1 MLNFDNYILYLHR
14 KTSQCNAKIMKKGQ
28 KTIVNEL
35 HTTLLPLQGYM
46 STIVSRSERAS
57 LKLSLMVAMGI
68 CSSSTFYRMVVSRDY
83 RPDYAKREAA
93 AEVIRKHS
101 GNNAYT
107 GEDLFPEHLY
117 N

>member
-1 MLNFDNYILYLHR
+1 MSQKANKVELN
-14 KTSQCNAKIMKKGQ
+14 
-28 KTIVNEL
+28 
-35 HTTLLPLQGYM
+35 TTLLPLQGYM
-46 STIVSRSERAS
+46 STIASRSERAN

-68 CSSSTFYRMVVSRDY
+68 CSESTFWRMVVAKEY

>member
-1 MLNFDNYILYLHR
+1 
-14 KTSQCNAKIMKKGQ
+14 MKKGQ
-28 KTIVNEL
+28 KTNVNEPKAA
-35 HTTLLPLQGYM
+35 LLPLQGYM
-46 STIVSRSERAS
+46 STIVSRSERAN

-68 CSSSTFYRMVVSRDY
+68 CSESTFWRMVVAREY

-107 GEDLFPEHLY
+107 GEDLFPENLY

>member
-1 MLNFDNYILYLHR
+1 MSQKANKVELN
-14 KTSQCNAKIMKKGQ
+14 
-28 KTIVNEL
+28 
-35 HTTLLPLQGYM
+35 TTLLPLQGYM
-46 STIVSRSERAS
+46 STIASRSERAS

-68 CSSSTFYRMVVSRDY
+68 CSESTFWRMVVAKEY
-83 RPDYAKREAA
+83 RPDFAKREAA

>member
-1 MLNFDNYILYLHR
+1 MMLIYFNVLYLHR
-14 KTSQCNAKIMKKGQ
+14 KTTQCNANIMKKVQ
-28 KTIVNEL
+28 KQITNEL
-35 HTTLLPLQGYM
+35 NATLMPLQGYM
-46 STIVSRSERAS
+46 SMIVSRSERAS

-68 CSSSTFYRMVVSRDY
+68 CSSSTFYRMVVSREY

-101 GNNAYT
+101 GNSAYT

>member
-1 MLNFDNYILYLHR
+1 MLYLQHE
-14 KTSQCNAKIMKKGQ
+14 TTQCNAKIMKKGQ
-28 KTIVNEL
+28 KTIANEL

>member
-1 MLNFDNYILYLHR
+1 MSQKANKVKLN
-14 KTSQCNAKIMKKGQ
+14 
-28 KTIVNEL
+28 
-35 HTTLLPLQGYM
+35 TTLLPLQGYM
-46 STIVSRSERAS
+46 STIASRSERAS

-68 CSSSTFYRMVVSRDY
+68 CSESTFWRMVVAKEY

>member
-1 MLNFDNYILYLHR
+1 M
-14 KTSQCNAKIMKKGQ
+14 QCNANIMKKVQ
-28 KTIVNEL
+28 KQITNEL
-35 HTTLLPLQGYM
+35 KATLMPLQGYM
-46 STIVSRSERAS
+46 SMIVSRSERAS

-68 CSSSTFYRMVVSRDY
+68 CSSSTFYRMVVSREY

-101 GNNAYT
+101 GNSAYT

>member
-1 MLNFDNYILYLHR
+1 M
-14 KTSQCNAKIMKKGQ
+14 QCNANIMKKVQ
-28 KTIVNEL
+28 KQITNEL
-35 HTTLLPLQGYM
+35 NVTLMPLQGYM

-68 CSSSTFYRMVVSRDY
+68 CSSSTFYRMVVSREY